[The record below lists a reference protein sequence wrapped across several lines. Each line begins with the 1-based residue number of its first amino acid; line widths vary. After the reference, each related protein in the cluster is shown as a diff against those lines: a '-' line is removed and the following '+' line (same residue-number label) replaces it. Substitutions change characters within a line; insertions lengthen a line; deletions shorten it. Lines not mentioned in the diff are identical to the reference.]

1 MVYDF
6 HRNVGHALQGELDMS
21 PLQQQVADEF
31 LRGQRKTQW
40 MNALKGPLAVP
51 EVKKI
56 EEVCSLIWE
65 RKGKKLRSQWVFWF
79 GEELGISSETLN
91 LYAWAVEAIHTATLL
106 HDDVIDKAP
115 RRRGGPSANA
125 VFDNTLPVLSGDY
138 LLSDAI
144 FQLSEKGHPLLV
156 KLMCLAV
163 KEVTQG
169 EVLQYETQYHL
180 PENRNYFAT
189 LNRLKTSALL
199 KWAAQVGSILK
210 YEREN
215 PAIAQIALQYG
226 ALYQFTDDML
236 DLRGSPTKASWQDLR
251 EGKINEVTHLL
262 LEHESFLREELKSE
276 LETHQISADLLL
288 RFQEVASRKNFQTLL
303 DQELLQRQEQCLST
317 LNSLPESKL
326 KKTLENLIRFTV
338 ERLY

>member
-1 MVYDF
+1 
-6 HRNVGHALQGELDMS
+6 MS
-21 PLQQQVADEF
+21 PLQQQVAAEF
-31 LRGQRKTQW
+31 QRGQRKTQW

-79 GEELGISSETLN
+79 GEELGISYETLN

-115 RRRGGPSANA
+115 RRRGGASANA

-144 FQLSEKGHPLLV
+144 FQLSDKGHPLLV

-169 EVLQYETQYHL
+169 EVLQYESQYQL
-180 PENRNYFAT
+180 PETQNYFEM

-210 YEREN
+210 YQKEDPTITQLAR
-215 PAIAQIALQYG
+215 QYG
-226 ALYQFTDDML
+226 ALYQFTDDLL

-251 EGKINEVTHLL
+251 EGKINEVTYLL
-262 LEHESFLREELKSE
+262 LEQESFLRKELKRD
-276 LETHQISADLLL
+276 LERKDIPADLLL
-288 RFQEVASRKNFQTLL
+288 RIQETAKRKNFQTFM
-303 DQELLQRQEQCLST
+303 DQELLRRQERCLS
-317 LNSLPESKL
+317 
-326 KKTLENLIRFTV
+326 
-338 ERLY
+338 